1 MDKEPTKIRLILKL
15 TSAVLTPEELS
26 ARLGVDFDTCH
37 RIGEPRG
44 KTAKFWTEN
53 WWKISESID
62 IDLSKAYDELPL
74 ALDRLMSRVEPRS
87 DAFAALAAN
96 EQATLS
102 IVIYSGIY
110 PGMGFDSKMI
120 ARLARLNVF
129 VDFDLYCGDLSGTK
143 N

>member
-53 WWKISESID
+53 WWKIS
-62 IDLSKAYDELPL
+62 
-74 ALDRLMSRVEPRS
+74 
-87 DAFAALAAN
+87 
-96 EQATLS
+96 
-102 IVIYSGIY
+102 
-110 PGMGFDSKMI
+110 